1 MAYHKMTDGWKIL
14 QDHIVYVKDNRITK
28 GIEPLDGDK
37 CRTVYV
43 YKRNRFGCANKVC
56 PSPNAFKHGL
66 ETGLMYMK
74 AKESI
79 YD

>member
-1 MAYHKMTDGWKIL
+1 MASMTDGWKII
-14 QDHIVYVKDNRITK
+14 QNHIVYVEGNKVIK

-43 YKRNRFGCANKVC
+43 YKRNRFGVPDRTY
-56 PSPNAFKHGL
+56 PSPESFRKQIN
-66 ETGLMYMK
+66 TDIIYMK